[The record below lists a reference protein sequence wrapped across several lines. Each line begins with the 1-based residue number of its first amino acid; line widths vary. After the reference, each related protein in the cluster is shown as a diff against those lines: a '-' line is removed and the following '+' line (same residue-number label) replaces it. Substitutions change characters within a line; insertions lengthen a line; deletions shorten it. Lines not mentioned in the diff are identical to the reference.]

1 VKVSHEPTDPRALR
15 EIANSDEVQSEC
27 HGLAKDIQRDARGLA
42 PKETGNLARHIEV
55 EEITDLDTGI
65 EGYAVGWG
73 DKAWYGQMVEDGTE
87 HTTPR
92 PHLVPAA
99 IRNGAN
105 AGGGERS

>member
-1 VKVSHEPTDPRALR
+1 MKVSHEPTDPRALK
-15 EIANSDEVQSEC
+15 EIANADETQQEC
-27 HGLAKDIQRDARGLA
+27 LALAKDIQRDARAIA
-42 PKETGNLARHIEV
+42 PKKTGNLSRHIEV

-87 HTTPR
+87 KTSPQ

-99 IRNGAN
+99 IKNGAV
-105 AGGGERS
+105 AGSEGA